1 MGGFLGLTEDKGELK
16 SDVAV
21 TQRLLEQTMELE
33 SLPEYLKIYK
43 STNRPLNLL
52 FDFLQK

>member
-1 MGGFLGLTEDKGELK
+1 MGLTEHKGELK
-16 SDVAV
+16 SDDAV

-43 STNRPLNLL
+43 TTKKPLNLL
-52 FDFLQK
+52 FDYLQK